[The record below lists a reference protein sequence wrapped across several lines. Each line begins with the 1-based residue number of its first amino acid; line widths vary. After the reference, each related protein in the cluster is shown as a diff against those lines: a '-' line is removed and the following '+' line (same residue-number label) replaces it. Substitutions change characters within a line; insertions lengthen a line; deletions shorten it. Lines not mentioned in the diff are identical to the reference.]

1 MFCMKILL
9 TLTLK
14 LLSDKYMQE
23 STKGLSMQAKGNTQ
37 L

>member
-1 MFCMKILL
+1 MFCIKILL

-14 LLSDKYMQE
+14 LLSGKYMQE
-23 STKGLSMQAKGNTQ
+23 STKGLSMQSKGNTQ